1 MFLKT
6 CLFTTKKDISTVQKK
21 KYQKYVGLFKN
32 PFLKAHVNVHSK
44 KCSTQQCVASSFNA
58 QWQFFA

>member
-21 KYQKYVGLFKN
+21 T
-32 PFLKAHVNVHSK
+32 FLQK
-44 KCSTQQCVASSFNA
+44 KCSFIQKPFSKRICECA
-58 QWQFFA
+58 QSKNVIS